1 MVSRVSHLPPIL
13 THELVGKKASGS
25 FMKGTERA
33 NLEAPLSAGPGD
45 DLSVST
51 LGMEGWEED
60 HEELTPTAAGQ

>member
-1 MVSRVSHLPPIL
+1 
-13 THELVGKKASGS
+13 
-25 FMKGTERA
+25 MKGTERA